1 VCAPPAPSLGTL
13 QILPYPLGYVPFP
26 GTILD
31 NTFPFLPTGYLTC
44 DGAEVSR
51 AQYSL
56 LYDMIGTYYG
66 SKSPTTFSL
75 PNLQKPDT
83 PLNKYIIYYDIQNIP
98 VVTLRPTLDIAGIQ
112 LTGQTTVE
120 FR

>member
-1 VCAPPAPSLGTL
+1 
-13 QILPYPLGYVPFP
+13 
-26 GTILD
+26 
-31 NTFPFLPTGYLTC
+31 
-44 DGAEVSR
+44 
-51 AQYSL
+51 
-56 LYDMIGTYYG
+56 MIGTYYG